1 MLRQPE
7 CPLESA
13 AMAADSGTPAL
24 AFLASGLVVAMS
36 LHGAA
41 APEAT
46 RWPLGVGPADAPFT
60 LYQPQVDRWEDDRFE
75 GRAAVSLRRKGDPEP
90 TFGVVW
96 FRART
101 SLEHAPGQVALEG
114 IEVVKASFPWERD
127 GGRDLLE
134 SLRQAGI
141 GAVTVPLASL
151 NASPAVSRAE
161 RRQASVPPRP
171 PEPRVFVAAGPAVLV
186 LVDGDYV
193 IRPVPETNVL
203 RVVNTR
209 SLLLQ
214 DAGTSRFYLPMG
226 NVWLVAAA
234 PNGRWSVA
242 KKVPP
247 GLDAVR
253 KAAAA
258 EPGVETYARP
268 GEAVAA
274 LLRSGRAPAVFVSTT
289 PAVLASKGAK
299 GAAAPAVRAPAIH
312 RASRPGDLFA
322 GPDGNVYRMLASG
335 AWEKTNGRDWYP
347 LQSARKNGPPSA
359 LGLDLVSRLDM
370 ERRAREAG

>member
-1 MLRQPE
+1 
-7 CPLESA
+7 
-13 AMAADSGTPAL
+13 MAADKRSSAL
-24 AFLASGLVVAMS
+24 SLLASGLVVAMS
-36 LHGAA
+36 FQSAA
-41 APEAT
+41 APVAT
-46 RWPLGVGPADAPFT
+46 RWPLGVGPADATFT
-60 LYQPQVDRWEDDRFE
+60 VYQPQVDRWDDERFE
-75 GRAAVSLRRKGDPEP
+75 GRAAVSLRRKGDQEP

-96 FRART
+96 LRART
-101 SLEHAPGQVALEG
+101 SLERVPGQVALEG

-127 GGRDLLE
+127 GGWALLE
-134 SLRQAGI
+134 SLRSAGI

-151 NASPAVSRAE
+151 NASPAVSLAE
-161 RRQASVPPRP
+161 RRSAPAPPRP
-171 PEPRVFVAAGPAVLV
+171 AEPRVFVASGPAVLI

-193 IRPVPETNVL
+193 IRPVPETKVL
-203 RVVNTR
+203 RVVNSR

-214 DAGTSRFYLPMG
+214 DAATSRFYLPMG

-234 PNGRWSVA
+234 PNGKWSVA
-242 KKVPP
+242 KKVPS
-247 GLDAVR
+247 GLDDVR

-258 EPGVETYARP
+258 EPGAETYARP

-274 LLRSGRAPAVFVSTT
+274 VLRAGRAPAVFVSTT

-299 GAAAPAVRAPAIH
+299 GAAAPAARAPTAH

-322 GPDGNVYRMLASG
+322 GPDGNVYRTLASG

-347 LQSARKNGPPSA
+347 LQSARKKGPPSA
-359 LGLDLVSRLDM
+359 FSLDLVSRLDL